1 MSKLT
6 IYQKKQYE
14 TWESEQEVS
23 YESEC
28 LEELL
33 AMVACMSNL
42 TPANVT
48 RYELKE
54 VEAELPKQKTFEELI
69 REVKQ

>member
-1 MSKLT
+1 MWKLT

-23 YESEC
+23 YVSEDAG
-28 LEELL
+28 ELL
-33 AMVACMSNL
+33 DLADYLAKHKPSKG
-42 TPANVT
+42 T

-54 VEAELPKQKTFEELI
+54 VEQ
-69 REVKQ
+69 